1 MPFEFFQ
8 HYLESN
14 VVCLVI
20 FSIML
25 AHDIL
30 KKDRRE
36 KQIKYDHTLVAF
48 MAYFVSDTLW
58 AAVYAEGVIPQN
70 RLSVALVN
78 FSNCVII
85 AAVTYAWLLYVMAV
99 EEAPR
104 RDRMINRI
112 AIIFPLVAATVAMI
126 VVYLVNPGVLLNDAL
141 ELRPA
146 YYVFQVSVP
155 VIYIVAILF
164 YSLRKIK
171 SETTIG
177 EKRKHIYVGFFPLM
191 VIAGGL
197 VQLLWLPGASLFCS
211 SCTVFMLIF
220 YIQSMEKQISIDPL
234 TGLNNRGQLTRYISQ
249 GSSIHKDL
257 NAYVLMID
265 INDFKRI
272 NDTYGH
278 AEGDRALILVADALK
293 RIADGSSM
301 PSFLGRYGGDEF
313 ILIVHSLND
322 RDVEQMI
329 SAIRDQVESDCFLQQ
344 TPYVLFVGIG
354 YDKVVGE
361 RDSFQK
367 CIQRADHKLYLDKE
381 YCKINSKTT
390 VCK

>member
-1 MPFEFFQ
+1 MSFEYFL

-14 VVCLVI
+14 IVCLII

-30 KKDRRE
+30 NKERQE
-36 KQIKYDHTLVAF
+36 KQLKYDHTLVAF

-58 AAVYAEGVIPQN
+58 AAVTVGVIPTT
-70 RLSVALVN
+70 RTSLALVN
-78 FSNCVII
+78 FSNYLII
-85 AAVTYAWLLYVMAV
+85 AVVTYAWLCYVMAV
-99 EEAPR
+99 EEVPKRNRPLNRFAVVFPFLITTLALVIVYFVAPNALIDEDNTPR
-104 RDRMINRI
+104 FAYYAFQN
-112 AIIFPLVAATVAMI
+112 AVPLV
-126 VVYLVNPGVLLNDAL
+126 
-141 ELRPA
+141 
-146 YYVFQVSVP
+146 YVTA
-155 VIYIVAILF
+155 VIF
-164 YSLRKIK
+164 YSLRKVK
-171 SETTIG
+171 SETIIG
-177 EKRKHIYVGFFPLM
+177 EKRKHLYIGFFPLI

-197 VQLLWLPGASLFCS
+197 VQVLWLPSASIFCS

-220 YIQSMEKQISIDPL
+220 YIRSMEKQISIDPL
-234 TGLNNRGQLTRYISQ
+234 TGLNNRGQLARYISQ
-249 GSSIHKDL
+249 GSSAHKDL
-257 NAYVLMID
+257 NTYVLMID
-265 INDFKRI
+265 VNDFKRI

-278 AEGDRALILVADALK
+278 AEGDRALVLVAEVLK

-322 RDVEQMI
+322 RDVEQLI
-329 SAIRDQVESDCFLQQ
+329 TSIREQIESDCFLQQ

-354 YDKVVGE
+354 YDKLVGE

-381 YCKINSKTT
+381 YSKINSKTT
-390 VCK
+390 TIK